1 MDIRQL
7 IDKINHFENKQ
18 ILNEG
23 VVNDMT
29 EGGNFD
35 EQELSDVLKAFDEQ
49 VNEIGGNG
57 IPDYD
62 KIISALDNGDI
73 ESAMEEIVSAYS
85 DQDGGEIRS
94 NEYDNYLE
102 DLESEFKFL
111 VYSNPSGRVRP
122 NDKSDSD
129 TNIRPG
135 MKVSQG
141 TVVKVNGNTVT
152 VKTDEW
158 DDVTKYI
165 YNNRKYFAG
174 ISLIPQS
181 GDKDYQQAPFTTVYT
196 SREIVKE
203 YGDAALWCSGLIEL
217 ALNAFDNNLW
227 TGCDYVSLNQ
237 AHKDHHESKLIFMTK
252 MKNFAGKYFDGDIKR
267 LTYCMKDVYNWK
279 KRV

>member
-152 VKTDEW
+152 VKTSNGDMMNMNIHDVDRAVAEGEDYATFEDRKNQTSIYKTLIKEFGYELDE
-158 DDVTKYI
+158 
-165 YNNRKYFAG
+165 RAG
-174 ISLIPQS
+174 DEPMS
-181 GDKDYQQAPFTTVYT
+181 DADYAKQMAQGQQNWN
-196 SREIVKE
+196 SVK
-203 YGDAALWCSGLIEL
+203 GVL
-217 ALNAFDNNLW
+217 AEA
-227 TGCDYVSLNQ
+227 VQ
-237 AHKDHHESKLIFMTK
+237 
-252 MKNFAGKYFDGDIKR
+252 
-267 LTYCMKDVYNWK
+267 
-279 KRV
+279 

>member
-29 EGGNFD
+29 EGGTFD

-152 VKTDEW
+152 VKTSNGDMMNMNIH
-158 DDVTKYI
+158 DV
-165 YNNRKYFAG
+165 
-174 ISLIPQS
+174 
-181 GDKDYQQAPFTTVYT
+181 DQAVTEGQEDLDTI
-196 SREIVKE
+196 R
-203 YGDAALWCSGLIEL
+203 
-217 ALNAFDNNLW
+217 
-227 TGCDYVSLNQ
+227 
-237 AHKDHHESKLIFMTK
+237 
-252 MKNFAGKYFDGDIKR
+252 R
-267 LTYCMKDVYNWK
+267 LLK
-279 KRV
+279 K